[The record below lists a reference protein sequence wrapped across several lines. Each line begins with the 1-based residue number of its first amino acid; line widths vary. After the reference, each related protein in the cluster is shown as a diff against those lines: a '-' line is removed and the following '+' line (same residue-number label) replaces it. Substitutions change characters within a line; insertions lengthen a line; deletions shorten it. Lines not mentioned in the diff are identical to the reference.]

1 MKTKKEKVLQYLK
14 SGKPLTKFLAFE
26 KFLMTNL
33 GDTVLSLRNQGFAIT
48 TEMKRNE
55 STGSRFAIYRIR
67 RSL

>member
-26 KFLMTNL
+26 KFLMVNL
-33 GDTVLSLRNQGFAIT
+33 SDTVFVLRNQGFSIT

-55 STGSRFAIYRIR
+55 STNSRYAIYRMP

>member
-1 MKTKKEKVLQYLK
+1 MKTKKEKVLKYLK
-14 SGKPLTKFLAFE
+14 SGKPLTKILAFE
-26 KFLMTNL
+26 KFLITNL

-55 STGSRFAIYRIR
+55 TTGLRFAIYRMR